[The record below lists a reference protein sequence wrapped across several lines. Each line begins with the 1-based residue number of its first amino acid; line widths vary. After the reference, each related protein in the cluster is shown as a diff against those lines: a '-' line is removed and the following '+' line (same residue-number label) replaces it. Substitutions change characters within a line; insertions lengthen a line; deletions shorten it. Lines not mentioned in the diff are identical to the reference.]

1 MEKCKYVIIIIS
13 ILGRDTAM
21 VGCDG
26 CNKTVDS
33 SDDLVEV
40 LTKDDCSA
48 HICQEC
54 YDEYEGHFED
64 LF

>member
-1 MEKCKYVIIIIS
+1 
-13 ILGRDTAM
+13 M

-48 HICQEC
+48 YICQEC
-54 YDEYEGHFED
+54 YDEYEGHIED